1 MSSTYINNI
10 QENEIDKIL
19 QDGIDKS
26 LKYIQSLNNTNSNKT
41 YSGEINTSS
50 NLIQKYA
57 TAPINQTKIKRRTA
71 KNSNRS
77 KSKGKNKNI
86 FNKKRSLSKNNIKKN
101 NYNYNYSFPLS
112 HIEPNDNNK
121 TNNNPKLIKRAKS
134 INKIKGKKKLNNILD
149 YQLEY
154 NRKRDELEKYKK
166 LLIQERI
173 KQNKLQKEMNSKSKK
188 EEEFRKLE
196 ENSLNIKNNS
206 DELILKIQ
214 RSEKLREEQAKIIDG
229 LLKEYNSMIKALRNN
244 PDVEIVNKYGELESE
259 AEKLKKEGNMSIKA
273 DKARKKSHLKKY
285 N

>member
-26 LKYIQSLNNTNSNKT
+26 LKYIQSLNNTNRNKT

-50 NLIQKYA
+50 NFIQKYT
-57 TAPINQTKIKRRTA
+57 TAPLNETKIKRRTA
-71 KNSNRS
+71 KNANRS
-77 KSKGKNKNI
+77 KNKGKNKNI
-86 FNKKRSLSKNNIKKN
+86 FNKKRSLSKNNIKKK
-101 NYNYNYSFPLS
+101 NYNYNSSFPLS

-121 TNNNPKLIKRAKS
+121 EYNNAKLIKRAKS
-134 INKIKGKKKLNNILD
+134 INKIKGKKLNNILD

-154 NRKRDELEKYKK
+154 NSKKDELEKYKK

-173 KQNKLQKEMNSKSKK
+173 KQNKLQKEMSSKSKK

-229 LLKEYNSMIKALRNN
+229 LLKEYNSMIKALRSN

-259 AEKLKKEGNMSIKA
+259 AEKLKNEGNMSIKA
-273 DKARKKSHLKKY
+273 DKTRKKKSFKKI
-285 N
+285 